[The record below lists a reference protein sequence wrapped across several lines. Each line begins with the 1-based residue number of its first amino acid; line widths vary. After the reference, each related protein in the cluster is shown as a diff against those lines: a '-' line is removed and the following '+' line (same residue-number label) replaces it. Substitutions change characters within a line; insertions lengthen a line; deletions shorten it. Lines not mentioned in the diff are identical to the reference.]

1 MAYEFI
7 FGVPQDDNSIE
18 KEKLT
23 YQKKDTKQKADGN
36 LERKKDKMSSAASNH
51 EVADNKNGF
60 GFRYHICTIASFDI
74 SNSWKVLSILS
85 VFFRHDFKNHR
96 SFDYVFA
103 IESFSSNLCM
113 PMQEGVKVEA
123 GVTE

>member
-23 YQKKDTKQKADGN
+23 YQEKDTKQKADGN

-51 EVADNKNGF
+51 EVADNK
-60 GFRYHICTIASFDI
+60 
-74 SNSWKVLSILS
+74 K
-85 VFFRHDFKNHR
+85 
-96 SFDYVFA
+96 
-103 IESFSSNLCM
+103 
-113 PMQEGVKVEA
+113 
-123 GVTE
+123 